1 MWRLLTKAEADA
13 EEEAIRQEIAMDD
26 DGIERVI
33 REAADT
39 LVDAAP
45 PERKSEVR
53 AASLTFL
60 NDVNAAFTADGR
72 CPDHG

>member
-1 MWRLLTKAEADA
+1 
-13 EEEAIRQEIAMDD
+13 MDG

-60 NDVNAAFTADGR
+60 NDVAAAFIAARR